1 MILCLLESSTV
12 AGAAF
17 ANKAER
23 SAERMSLLFSI
34 LTSGRAE
41 IQEFQNNP
49 PARVFIRK
57 GLASDEPCVFCSE
70 DAICEEAS
78 GVRNRK
84 RQANIVNH
92 A

>member
-41 IQEFQNNP
+41 IQEF
-49 PARVFIRK
+49 
-57 GLASDEPCVFCSE
+57 
-70 DAICEEAS
+70 
-78 GVRNRK
+78 
-84 RQANIVNH
+84 
-92 A
+92 